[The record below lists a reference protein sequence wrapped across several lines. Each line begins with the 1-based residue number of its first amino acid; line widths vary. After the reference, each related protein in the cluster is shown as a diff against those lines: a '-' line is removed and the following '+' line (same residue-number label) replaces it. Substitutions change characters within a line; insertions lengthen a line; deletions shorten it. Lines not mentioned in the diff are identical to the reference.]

1 MIPNV
6 RLRPVNQSMDQ
17 LVHDFNTAL
26 DETGGSNSS
35 SRSSASRRKVS
46 LISVLKSYENLFL
59 CRPGRDDVRAPVISL
74 SVTATTSVTTAAPVW
89 TMLASCPGTEAPA
102 ASSSVTVTWR
112 LRSIPAWPGPAGRG
126 PSEAGARRWALS
138 PTASL
143 RTSSPGRT
151 SECTASGGGSSK
163 GWRSLPA

>member
-1 MIPNV
+1 MIPIV

-35 SRSSASRRKVS
+35 SRSSASRRKVRRPFC
-46 LISVLKSYENLFL
+46 VFKSYQNPFL

-89 TMLASCPGTEAPA
+89 TMLASCPGSIISISIDLRIDLPG
-102 ASSSVTVTWR
+102 WR
-112 LRSIPAWPGPAGRG
+112 GSTGDIPPMAGLYWRIYYQIENPRIG
-126 PSEAGARRWALS
+126 ELQW
-138 PTASL
+138 
-143 RTSSPGRT
+143 RTST
-151 SECTASGGGSSK
+151 GGPLMAGYRICE
-163 GWRSLPA
+163 G

>member
-1 MIPNV
+1 MIPIV

-35 SRSSASRRKVS
+35 SRSSASRRKVRRPFC
-46 LISVLKSYENLFL
+46 VFKSYQNPFL

-89 TMLASCPGTEAPA
+89 TMLASCPG
-102 ASSSVTVTWR
+102 SIISISID
-112 LRSIPAWPGPAGRG
+112 LRIDLP
-126 PSEAGARRWALS
+126 
-138 PTASL
+138 
-143 RTSSPGRT
+143 
-151 SECTASGGGSSK
+151 
-163 GWRSLPA
+163 GWRGSTGDIPPMAGLYWRIYYQIENPRIGDLQWRSSTGGPPMAGYRICEG